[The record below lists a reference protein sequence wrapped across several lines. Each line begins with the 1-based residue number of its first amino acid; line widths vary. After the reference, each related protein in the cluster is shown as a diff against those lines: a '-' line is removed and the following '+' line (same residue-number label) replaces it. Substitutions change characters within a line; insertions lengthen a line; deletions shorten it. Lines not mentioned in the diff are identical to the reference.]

1 MEKYF
6 EKVKK
11 NFGFGCMRLPME
23 GGKVRD
29 EEFIKMAD
37 AFLPDAFQSERKGK
51 VDQNDEEA
59 DAVNAGE
66 FADLDHGKDAPLTAA
81 GEIPRQSGE
90 NP

>member
-29 EEFIKMAD
+29 EVQALDGHDTGDEH
-37 AFLPDAFQSERKGK
+37 
-51 VDQNDEEA
+51 VD
-59 DAVNAGE
+59 AGE
-66 FADLDHGKDAPLTAA
+66 ERYLDIRGDMGAIILKDPIDLVYLY
-81 GEIPRQSGE
+81 GEDDVVK
-90 NP
+90 